1 MRRISLAL
9 LLALLLPALA
19 AGASKDTKLTLVAY
33 STPKDAYGQL
43 ISAFQKTKAGNGVTF
58 SQSYGASGEQS
69 RAVAAGLDADIVAF
83 SLEPDITSL
92 VQKNLVAKNWNKDKY
107 KGMVTR
113 SVVVFIVR
121 DGNPKNLKSW
131 NDLLKPGVQV
141 ITPNPFTSGGARW
154 NVMAAYGGA
163 LRSGKTPKQAVD
175 YLGKLWKH
183 VVAQPTSAREGL
195 QTFLAGRGDVFLAYE
210 NEAVFA
216 QKKGQPV
223 QFVIPKATI
232 LSEIVLLP
240 LAALS
245 WKAHGWG
252 AVSTSQATA
261 ALRLTLGL
269 SLAVAL
275 VNAVAGTVIAW
286 TLVRDRFV
294 GQAFVNALV
303 DLPFALPTIVA
314 GLTLLALYGPKS
326 PVGLNAAF
334 TRWSLLLALLF
345 VTLPF
350 VVRTVQPVLFELDR
364 ELEDAAASL
373 GAGRLTTFRR
383 IILPSILP
391 AILSGV

>member
-1 MRRISLAL
+1 MHRISLSLLIAL
-9 LLALLLPALA
+9 FLPALA

-43 ISAFQKTKAGNGVTF
+43 ISAFQKTPAGGGVSF
-58 SQSYGASGEQS
+58 SQSYGASGDQS
-69 RAVAAGLDADIVAF
+69 RAVAAGLDADVVAF

-92 VQKNLVAKNWNKDKY
+92 VQKKLVAKSWKEGKY

-121 DGNPKNLKSW
+121 DGNPKKLETW

-163 LRSGKTPKQAVD
+163 LRSGKTPKQAVG

-216 QKKGQPV
+216 QKHGQPV

-232 LSEIVLLP
+232 LIENPIAVTSNSKHKAEANSFVKFLRTLP
-240 LAALS
+240 AQKIFAQN
-245 WKAHGWG
+245 GYRP
-252 AVSTSQATA
+252 VV
-261 ALRLTLGL
+261 
-269 SLAVAL
+269 AVAARGFNFPTRPQL
-275 VNAVAGTVIAW
+275 FTIKYVGGWPKVEKKFFDPKTGIMA
-286 TLVRDRFV
+286 RFQ
-294 GQAFVNALV
+294 G
-303 DLPFALPTIVA
+303 
-314 GLTLLALYGPKS
+314 S
-326 PVGLNAAF
+326 
-334 TRWSLLLALLF
+334 
-345 VTLPF
+345 
-350 VVRTVQPVLFELDR
+350 
-364 ELEDAAASL
+364 
-373 GAGRLTTFRR
+373 
-383 IILPSILP
+383 
-391 AILSGV
+391 SGG